1 VDGAG
6 FDLAIPARD
15 KGDAIPP
22 VKDIG
27 LEAPVSVNKVAKLYS
42 KEKGWSC
49 RLNQLRVFI
58 GRVLF
63 SHLPLRIICREHL
76 REHLWR
82 LFWRR
87 WGVICSND
95 MLFPRHL
102 AFYQKFQVPLRLK
115 QCL

>member
-1 VDGAG
+1 LSENVGTGGIKIDETNRAGVDGAG

-76 REHLWR
+76 REGADEICGTRGQLMHLP
-82 LFWRR
+82 
-87 WGVICSND
+87 S
-95 MLFPRHL
+95 
-102 AFYQKFQVPLRLK
+102 
-115 QCL
+115 